1 MFGIKTGWTPLNSLF
16 TIPSMKEKILSYLQT
31 SFTEPVRDPLW
42 RNIYLTPGHLKLIGS
57 EIFQQLGRIRQL
69 GPAFHIYPGAVHTRL
84 NHSLGVF
91 QTAKKEITSLI
102 ILSQESDIQSI
113 GLTLTGIRSFLS
125 AALLHDLGH
134 FPFAHSLKELPLK
147 DHEKLGGEFILS
159 DKTIYTTLKVNIGA
173 DPEMTAAII
182 DTSISG
188 TDKELLFYRNILSG
202 TLDPDKLDYL
212 NRDAYFCGVPYGL
225 QDVDFI
231 IDRLRIVNEGK
242 LGILENGI
250 GAIEHLLFSKY
261 LMYRNVY
268 WHRTVRSATAM
279 IKKALTLALAD
290 SVLTPEKLYGLD
302 DESFNNLCSSS
313 SCECTSLK
321 LIQKVMHRDFM
332 VCSFEIPFNPQNRLH
347 AKLQNLSART
357 NYEEKLRSKI
367 NSSVSLDYNP
377 WDIIIDIP
385 ENISFEAS
393 LPVIGKD
400 GQLKSFSKTDPVF
413 SAPVIKSFTDSL
425 RKIRVF
431 VPVNSLDNNR
441 VRDLIKETVVT

>member
-1 MFGIKTGWTPLNSLF
+1 
-16 TIPSMKEKILSYLQT
+16 MKETILGYLQT
-31 SFTEPVRDPLW
+31 HFTEPVRDPLW

-57 EIFQQLGRIRQL
+57 EKFQQLGRIRQL

-102 ILSQESDIQSI
+102 ILSQESDIQSVD
-113 GLTLTGIRSFLS
+113 LSLTGIRSFLS

-134 FPFAHSLKELPLK
+134 FPFAHSLKELPLI

-159 DKTIYTTLKVNIGA
+159 DKTIYTTLQKHVGA

-182 DTSISG
+182 DTSILS
-188 TDKELLFYRNILSG
+188 TDKELLFYRNLLSG

-212 NRDAYFCGVPYGL
+212 NRDAYFCGVPYGI

-231 IDRLRIVNEGK
+231 IDRLRIVNDGK

-279 IKKALTLALAD
+279 IKKALTLALTD
-290 SVLTPEKLYGLD
+290 SVLTPERLYGLD

-313 SCECTSLK
+313 SCECTSLE
-321 LIQKVMHRDFM
+321 LIQKVMHRDLM
-332 VCSFEIPFNPQNRLH
+332 VCAFEIPFDPQNKLH
-347 AKLQNLSART
+347 HKLQDLSART
-357 NYEEKLRSKI
+357 NYEERLRSRI
-367 NSSVSLDYNP
+367 NSAGSYGYNP

-385 ENISFEAS
+385 ENISFETS
-393 LPVIGKD
+393 LPVIGKN
-400 GQLKSFSKTDPVF
+400 GHLKTFSQTGPVF

-431 VPVNSLDNNR
+431 TPAISVDNNLLS
-441 VRDLIKETVVT
+441 DLIKLEFQGE

>member
-1 MFGIKTGWTPLNSLF
+1 
-16 TIPSMKEKILSYLQT
+16 MKEKILNYLQRH
-31 SFTEPVRDPLW
+31 FTEPVRDPLW
-42 RNIYLTPGHLKLIGS
+42 KNIYLSPGLLQLIGS
-57 EIFQQLGRIRQL
+57 EKFQQLGRIRQL

-102 ILSQESDIQSI
+102 ILSHESDVNRV
-113 GLTLTGIRSFLS
+113 GFTLNGIKSFLS

-147 DHEKLGGEFILS
+147 EHEKLGSEIILS
-159 DKTIYTTLKVNIGA
+159 DKTIYTSLQKHVGA

-182 DTSISG
+182 DTSTPS
-188 TDKELLFYRNILSG
+188 TDKELLFYRNLLSG

-231 IDRLRIVNEGK
+231 IDRLRIIQDGA
-242 LGILENGI
+242 LGIQENGI

-268 WHRTVRSATAM
+268 WHRTVRNATAM
-279 IKKALTLALAD
+279 IKKALILALAD
-290 SVLTPEKLYGLD
+290 GVLTPEKLYGLD
-302 DESFNNLCSSS
+302 DESFNTLCSSS
-313 SCECTSLK
+313 TCKCTSLE
-321 LIQKVMHRDFM
+321 LIQRVMHRDLM
-332 VCSFEIPFNPQNRLH
+332 VCVYETPFDPQNILH
-347 AKLQNLSART
+347 NKLQDLTART
-357 NYEEKLRSKI
+357 ELEENLTSQI
-367 NSSVSLDYNP
+367 NDSFSCGYNP
-377 WDIIIDIP
+377 WDLIIDIP

-400 GQLKSFSKTDPVF
+400 GDIKTFSQTDPVF
-413 SAPVIKSFTDSL
+413 SAPVIRSFTDSL

-431 VPVNSLDNNR
+431 VPAGSHDNSRLKDFIQL
-441 VRDLIKETVVT
+441 VLQDKS

>member
-1 MFGIKTGWTPLNSLF
+1 
-16 TIPSMKEKILSYLQT
+16 MKETILSYLQT

-57 EIFQQLGRIRQL
+57 EKFQQLGRIRQL
-69 GPAFHIYPGAVHTRL
+69 GPAFHLYPGAVHTRL

-102 ILSQESDIQSI
+102 ILSQESDIKSV

-125 AALLHDLGH
+125 ASLLHDLGH

-159 DKTIYTTLKVNIGA
+159 DKTIYTSLKEDVGA
-173 DPEMTAAII
+173 NPEMTAAII
-182 DTSISG
+182 DTSIPS
-188 TDKELLFYRNILSG
+188 TNTELKFYRNLLSG

-268 WHRTVRSATAM
+268 WHRTVRGATAM

-313 SCECTSLK
+313 SCECSSLE
-321 LIQKVMHRDFM
+321 LIQKVMHRDLM
-332 VCSFEIPFNPQNRLH
+332 ACALEIPFNSHNKLH
-347 AKLQNLSART
+347 IDLQDITTRT
-357 NYEEKLRSKI
+357 KFEEKLRSKI
-367 NSSVSLDYNP
+367 NSVVSIAYNP

-400 GQLKSFSKTDPVF
+400 GHLKTFSQTGPVF
-413 SAPVIKSFTDSL
+413 SSPVIKSFTDSL

-431 VPVNSLDNNR
+431 VPIKSLDSER
-441 VRDLIKETVVT
+441 LRDLIKLEFTN

>member
-1 MFGIKTGWTPLNSLF
+1 
-16 TIPSMKEKILSYLQT
+16 MKEKILSYLQT

-42 RNIYLTPGHLKLIGS
+42 RNIYLTPGHLKLISS
-57 EIFQQLGRIRQL
+57 EKFQQLGRIRQL
-69 GPAFHIYPGAVHTRL
+69 GPAFHLYPGAVHTRL

-91 QTAKKEITSLI
+91 QTAIKEITTLI
-102 ILSQESDIQSI
+102 ILSQESDIQSV

-159 DKTIYTTLKVNIGA
+159 DKTIYTALKVHIGA
-173 DPEMTAAII
+173 DPEMTASII
-182 DTSISG
+182 DTSMPE
-188 TDKELLFYRNILSG
+188 TNKEVLFYRNILSG

-231 IDRLRIVNEGK
+231 IDRLRIVNDGK

-268 WHRTVRSATAM
+268 WHRTVRGATAM
-279 IKKALTLALAD
+279 IKKALTFALED

-302 DESFNNLCSSS
+302 DESFNNLCNTS
-313 SCECTSLK
+313 SCECSSLE
-321 LIQKVMHRDFM
+321 LIQKVMHRDLM
-332 VCSFEIPFNPQNRLH
+332 ACTLEIPFNTQNRLH
-347 AKLQNLSART
+347 LDLQNLSIRT
-357 NYEEKLRSKI
+357 KFEERLRSRI
-367 NSSVSLDYNP
+367 NSVLSADYNP

-385 ENISFEAS
+385 EKISFEAS

-400 GQLKSFSKTDPVF
+400 GQLKTFSQTGPVF

-431 VPVNSLDNNR
+431 APANSSDNNKL
-441 VRDLIKETVVT
+441 RDLINFEFHN

>member
-1 MFGIKTGWTPLNSLF
+1 
-16 TIPSMKEKILSYLQT
+16 MKLM
-31 SFTEPVRDPLW
+31 
-42 RNIYLTPGHLKLIGS
+42 GS
-57 EIFQQLGRIRQL
+57 ERFQQLGRIRQL

-102 ILSQESDIQSI
+102 TLSQKSNLESV
-113 GLTLTGIRSFLS
+113 GLTLTGIQSFLS

-134 FPFAHSLKELPLK
+134 FPFAHSVKELPLK
-147 DHEKLGGEFILS
+147 DHEKLGSEIILS
-159 DKTIYTTLKVNIGA
+159 DKTIYKTLKEHIGA

-182 DTSISG
+182 VTSVPSSN
-188 TDKELLFYRNILSG
+188 KEIIFYRNLLSG

-231 IDRLRIVNEGK
+231 IDRLRIINAEK

-268 WHRTVRSATAM
+268 WHRKVRSATAM

-290 SVLTPEKLYGLD
+290 SVVTPERLYGLD
-302 DESFNNLCSSS
+302 DESFNHLCSS
-313 SCECTSLK
+313 CEGTSLE
-321 LIQKVMHRDFM
+321 LIQKVMHRNLM
-332 VCSFEIPFNPQNRLH
+332 GCAYETPFDKQNSLH
-347 AKLQNLSART
+347 RKLQDLSSRT
-357 NYEEKLRSKI
+357 YYEERLRSRI
-367 NSSVSLDYNP
+367 NSAGTYKYNP
-377 WDIIIDIP
+377 WDVIIDIP
-385 ENISFEAS
+385 EDISFETS
-393 LPVIGKD
+393 LTVIGKNGD
-400 GQLKSFSKTDPVF
+400 QKTFSQTDPVF
-413 SAPVIKSFTDSL
+413 SAPVIESFSGSL

-431 VPVNSLDNNR
+431 IPVNSLENSHLKN
-441 VRDLIKETVVT
+441 LIKEILSI